1 MYEGVVGQG
10 GESTSIVIGWLV
22 NLFLG
27 HQCGMGPKQCKIQ
40 MEAVGMLPLPP
51 AQVVM

>member
-10 GESTSIVIGWLV
+10 GESTRIVIGWLV

-40 MEAVGMLPLPP
+40 MEAASTATSPDGYVD
-51 AQVVM
+51 